1 MNIDSFERNVSA
13 KILKRGKD
21 YYNRGRVISFELD
34 EEGYAEATVR
44 GSESYFVELQ
54 MDSDGEITFHECD
67 CPYEGSI
74 CKHKV
79 AVMYEVRK
87 MRNISTATAKTRSAA
102 AQVRF
107 QSAEAKKRESSYE
120 TKRLLAF
127 YEKNARTEIDTA
139 DEKEGSIIITPI
151 LTKEAYIGLR
161 LSLKISR
168 RGGREYIIKNIAN
181 TYEDFCERRY
191 VSYGKELAF
200 RHSLDL
206 LEERSRR
213 VLELTINEINKP
225 RYYRY
230 NNNKEIEMTA
240 MGLVKLLK
248 MYEGEY
254 VTYNN
259 KQVFVSFSDPE
270 VSFTI
275 TKQDQGYGLGI
286 CSEPEAICA
295 GERLG
300 MIDNKKNVFYV
311 ASKKMSDAIG
321 GLCRL
326 IVPGKPIFISDKDMQ
341 YFYNMVLKP
350 ASKYADIIGTELLEK
365 IIPPDAEIKL
375 YVDAPDSNVVT
386 ASLVFS
392 YGKKS
397 FVYPYDAEKNPC
409 RDYMAEGEA
418 EKAVAK
424 YFYIDK
430 ENMLFND
437 EEDEIY
443 TLLTEGIDELSKIM
457 DVYATDK
464 LKRMNVRPPARPVV
478 GIRAESNLLSLD
490 ITAEG
495 YSQEELIEMLGAYRQ
510 GKKYHRLKDGS
521 FAAVGSGLAEL
532 AELTQNLNIDDKE
545 LMSEDLSVPQYRM
558 LYLDSIQNDADG
570 MRISRS
576 KNFKTAV
583 RGYKGLVND
592 SQWAA
597 VPEKLDD
604 IMRDYQKYGFRWMKT
619 IAAYGFGGILADDM
633 GLGKTLQAI
642 ALMLDMKENGGVKAM
657 VVCPSSLAL
666 NWESEI
672 KRFAP
677 ELKTVVVTGLAAAR
691 AEKLKKINDYE
702 VVITSYQTLTRDIAG
717 YKKVSFDVQFID
729 EAQYIK
735 NHGTQMAKAAKGINS
750 KIRFA
755 LTGTPVE
762 NSLAE
767 LWSIFDFV
775 MPGYLFKYAY
785 FKKLYEKP
793 VVREGDENAV
803 KALQRLVSPFL
814 LRRMKKEVLTELP
827 DKTETIL
834 RAELDDEQS
843 KVYSANVAEVKQS
856 MSIIGSDGKEKIKI
870 LAMLTRLR
878 QLCCDPSLV
887 YENYDGGSAKLEMC
901 MELVDT
907 CVKSG
912 HKLLLFSQFTSML
925 DIINKRLNEMGIS
938 TYVLTGATKP
948 KDRLRM
954 VNSFN
959 SNAVNV
965 FLISL
970 KAGGTGLNLT
980 GADIVIHYDPWW
992 NVSAENQASDRVYRI
1007 GQTRNVQIYKLIAEG
1022 TIEERIIEM
1031 QERKAELSDIAVN
1044 GDGDIM
1050 KMSAEDIMSLLE

>member
-1 MNIDSFERNVSA
+1 MNINTFENVVSA
-13 KILKRGKD
+13 KMLKRGKD
-21 YYNRGRVISFELD
+21 YFNRGRVTECKLESDGFV
-34 EEGYAEATVR
+34 EASVQ
-44 GSESYFVELQ
+44 GSEEYFVE
-54 MDSDGEITFHECD
+54 MNIDSDGNVIYHECD
-67 CPYEGSI
+67 CPYEGRV
-74 CKHKV
+74 CKHV
-79 AVMYEVRK
+79 TAVMYELRK
-87 MRNISTATAKTRSAA
+87 MINMGEEKNTKKQTAPS
-102 AQVRF
+102 
-107 QSAEAKKRESSYE
+107 KKKSSVE
-120 TKRLLAF
+120 VSRLIYH
-127 YEKNARTEIDTA
+127 YEKDAQTEVDMA
-139 DEKEGSIIITPI
+139 NEEEGSIIITPI
-151 LTKEAYIGLR
+151 LTNTLYYGLT

-168 RGGREYIIKNIAN
+168 RGGREYIIKNIID
-181 TYEDFCERRY
+181 TYDDFRERRY
-191 VSYGKELAF
+191 ISYGKELKF
-200 RHSLDL
+200 RHSVDL
-206 LEERSRR
+206 LDERSLNL
-213 VLELTINEINKP
+213 LELAVNEIRRPHMYSSYSNREIKLGD
-225 RYYRY
+225 RGFVDLMRMYDGDYIRY
-230 NNNKEIEMTA
+230 NAQN
-240 MGLVKLLK
+240 V
-248 MYEGEY
+248 Y
-254 VTYNN
+254 
-259 KQVFVSFSDPE
+259 VSFSDPE
-270 VSFTI
+270 AALKI
-275 TKQDQGYGLGI
+275 TKQNNGYELMI
-286 CSEPEAICA
+286 DAEPTAICTVN
-295 GERLG
+295 RLC
-300 MIDNKKNVFYV
+300 MFSQEKSIIYI
-311 ASKKMSDAIG
+311 ASKNMSKAVC
-321 GLCRL
+321 GLYRIL
-326 IVPGKPIFISDKDMQ
+326 DPKKSIFISDEDMQ

-350 ASKYADIIGTELLEK
+350 ASRYMTIIGAELLEE
-365 IIPPDAEIKL
+365 IIPPEAEIKL
-375 YVDAPDSNVVT
+375 YIDAADNDEVK

-392 YGKKS
+392 YGDKS
-397 FVYPYDAEKNPC
+397 FVYPYEPETNPC
-409 RDYMAEGEA
+409 RDYMAEAEA
-418 EKAVAK
+418 ENAVSK
-424 YFYIDK
+424 YFYTDEK
-430 ENMLFND
+430 DEFYND

-443 TLLTEGIDELSKIM
+443 SLLTEGISELSKIM
-457 DVYATDK
+457 DVYVTDR

-478 GIRAESNLLSLD
+478 GIRAESKLLSID

-495 YSQEELIEMLGAYRQ
+495 YSQEELIEMLGAYRR

-521 FAAVGSGLAEL
+521 FASIGSGLAEL
-532 AELTQNLNIDDKE
+532 AELTQNLNIDDRD
-545 LMSEDLSVPQYRM
+545 LMNNDLSVPRYRM
-558 LYLDSIQNDADG
+558 LYLDSIQSDADG

-576 KNFKTAV
+576 KNFKSAI
-583 RGYKGLVND
+583 RDYKSLIDD

-597 VPEKLDD
+597 VPDELDN

-642 ALMLDMKENGGVKAM
+642 ALILDMKENGGVKAM
-657 VVCPSSLAL
+657 VVCPSSLTL

-672 KRFAP
+672 RKFAP
-677 ELKTVVVTGLAAAR
+677 ELKTSVVTGTAAVR
-691 AEKLKKINDYE
+691 EEKLKNIDDYE
-702 VVITSYQTLTRDIAG
+702 VIITSYQTLVRDIAK
-717 YKKVSFDVQFID
+717 YKKASFDLQFVD

-735 NHGTQMAKAAKGINS
+735 NQGTQMAKAAKGVNS

-775 MPGYLFKYAY
+775 MPGYLFKYTY
-785 FKKLYEKP
+785 FKKIYEKP
-793 VVREGDENAV
+793 VVREGNEDAV

-856 MSIIGSDGKEKIKI
+856 MSIIGGNGKEKIKI

-887 YENYDGGSAKLEMC
+887 YENYSGGSAKLEMC
-901 MELVDT
+901 MELVET
-907 CVKSG
+907 CVESG

-925 DIINKRLNEMGIS
+925 DIINKRLGEMGIS

-959 SNAVNV
+959 SNEVNV

-1007 GQTRNVQIYKLIAEG
+1007 GQTRNVQIYKLIAG
-1022 TIEERIIEM
+1022 KTIEERIIEL